1 MTFSNFHAERI
12 YLCGVSYFGN
22 FLTLQTTMK
31 LVPKIKLNFDIFPLK
46 KLIIIYISLNKI
58 LKMVFPSVHV
68 ERALN
73 LIRVFDKIKLNSWQ
87 VEILAGES
95 LLSRQTEQFS
105 VFNFI
110 YLNFYKYQLS
120 ISLS

>member
-1 MTFSNFHAERI
+1 
-12 YLCGVSYFGN
+12 
-22 FLTLQTTMK
+22 
-31 LVPKIKLNFDIFPLK
+31 
-46 KLIIIYISLNKI
+46 
-58 LKMVFPSVHV
+58 MVFPSVHV

>member
-1 MTFSNFHAERI
+1 
-12 YLCGVSYFGN
+12 
-22 FLTLQTTMK
+22 
-31 LVPKIKLNFDIFPLK
+31 
-46 KLIIIYISLNKI
+46 
-58 LKMVFPSVHV
+58 MVFPNDQVQN
-68 ERALN
+68 ALN

-110 YLNFYKYQLS
+110 YLNFFKYQLS
-120 ISLS
+120 ISLSRNLVSSIYEMIQSLNLAHLTLQSAFL

>member
-1 MTFSNFHAERI
+1 
-12 YLCGVSYFGN
+12 
-22 FLTLQTTMK
+22 
-31 LVPKIKLNFDIFPLK
+31 
-46 KLIIIYISLNKI
+46 
-58 LKMVFPSVHV
+58 MVFPNDQVQN
-68 ERALN
+68 ALN

-110 YLNFYKYQLS
+110 YLNFYKY
-120 ISLS
+120 